1 MLTRL
6 SCARVCRKTEDV
18 MYDIDFQS
26 YWVFTAKMV
35 KTSNYP
41 SHFMLSKTEF
51 QQQPSTTGDYNS
63 QTVDP
68 MRMG

>member
-1 MLTRL
+1 
-6 SCARVCRKTEDV
+6 